1 MDTGHGMDPETLSH
15 VFEPFFTTK
24 ERGRG
29 TGLGLATVYGIV
41 RQSGGYVVVDS
52 TPAGGTR
59 FEIYFPAVHAVVRH
73 SPAPAA
79 SQQPTGAGQTILV
92 VEDEP
97 GVRRLTV
104 TVLRRAGY
112 TVLEAGDARE
122 ATAMAHTA
130 GGSIDLLLT
139 DVVLPGGSSGVALG
153 RSLKAQRPG
162 LIVMHMSG
170 YSAELASKGADADRD
185 AFLGKPF
192 TPTRLLQAVHDALGA
207 AQAPQAVSP
216 A

>member
-1 MDTGHGMDPETLSH
+1 MDPETLAH

-24 ERGRG
+24 ERGHG

-52 TPAGGTR
+52 APSGGTR
-59 FEIYFPAVHAVVRH
+59 FEIYFPAVHAVIRRSPVP
-73 SPAPAA
+73 PAP
-79 SQQPTGAGQTILV
+79 PLPGGAGQTILV

-112 TVLEAGDARE
+112 TVLEAADANE
-122 ATAMAHTA
+122 ATALAHAT
-130 GGSIDLLLT
+130 GVSIDLLLT

-153 RSLKAQRPG
+153 RALKAQRPG

-170 YSAELASKGADADRD
+170 YSAELASRGADADRA

-192 TPTRLLQAVHDALGA
+192 TPASLLQAVHDALGA
-207 AQAPQAVSP
+207 AQPPQVASP